1 MDSQFP
7 EPEPRGFLDPP
18 RRDPPTAVG
27 TATPEPS
34 PEPPHHPV
42 RYRKSVLLAVLQSIF
57 RAVEDVGRMVK
68 HVLR

>member
-1 MDSQFP
+1 MESYPP

-34 PEPPHHPV
+34 PEPPRREGSSRAGV
-42 RYRKSVLLAVLQSIF
+42 LRSVL
-57 RAVEDVGRMVK
+57 RAVNLVRRSLR